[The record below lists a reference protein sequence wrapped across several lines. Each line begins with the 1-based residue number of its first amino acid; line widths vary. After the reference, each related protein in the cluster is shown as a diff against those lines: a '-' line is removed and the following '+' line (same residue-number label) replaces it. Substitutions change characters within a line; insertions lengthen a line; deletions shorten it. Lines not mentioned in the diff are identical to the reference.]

1 MSSRAESDPGPISQG
16 TPQAGAAPA
25 AHAPW
30 VQASSMQ
37 LGLAMGLVG
46 IVFYRI
52 DLATQRIQL
61 NDWGYQ
67 FIGLEPQPDGM
78 PIEAIRERIHP
89 DDRQMIRD
97 ATRHA
102 AETTG
107 VIDTEAR
114 YRRFDGVYRTL
125 LTRRLAERNAAGEAV
140 AVIGV
145 SMDISE
151 QVKEREKAQAAAQS
165 MEMVVDATGVGVWS
179 TDVASRQ
186 TQWNTQMR
194 RIYGIADDVPV
205 WEARRQAIARTDP
218 ADVERLDAAY
228 ARLAAGEQ
236 GTIEIEFGIRWP
248 DGQPRWIVGRSR
260 AAVREGRRVV
270 FGVFIDVTERRTT
283 QERLRRA
290 EERTLLAA
298 KTVGLA
304 MWERDLVTGES
315 WWDAQMYRL
324 RGLSS
329 EERRTPNELRH
340 QSIHPDDLYFVEE
353 RTAHII
359 DRETDYQFDF
369 RVRWPNGTVRWLAA
383 RGTVIRDDAGRPL
396 RILGFNWDVTEH
408 KNAEALRHEREAAEE
423 ASRAK
428 SQFLSR
434 MSHELR
440 TPLNAVLGF
449 TQVMLDDASQP
460 LGDRQRPRAEHIR
473 DAGKHLLALIDDVL
487 DLTSVEAVGLNAEP
501 LAVAPLVS
509 DMVMWITP
517 AADTALVSVDTGAL
531 HGAVMADQRRLRQ
544 VLGNLLSNAVKYN
557 RVGGRV
563 LVSAHAGQGRDAG
576 MLCIRVEDSGR
587 GLTPAQLQ
595 RLFEPFN
602 RLGVEREGIEGTG
615 IGLTIVRSLV
625 ERMGGRVDVRS
636 DAGKGTCFEVWLPA
650 AKAPQDSEATQP
662 MPLTVSSPG
671 LSAIEVLYIE
681 DNAVNVLLLREIVNL
696 RDNVTLHVA
705 VDGRSGIE
713 RALALKPRAVLIDL
727 QLPDIDGFAVLQALR
742 QEPSMK
748 HVALIA
754 LSANA
759 MPDDIERAMQLGFD
773 DYLTKPIDFRRFL
786 GTLDNLAGLSS
797 G

>member
-1 MSSRAESDPGPISQG
+1 MSSRAESAPGPNPQG
-16 TPQAGAAPA
+16 KAEPLPA
-25 AHAPW
+25 AQAPW
-30 VQASSMQ
+30 LQASSMQ

-46 IVFYRI
+46 LIFYRI
-52 DLATQRIQL
+52 DLAGQRMQL

-67 FIGLEPQPDGM
+67 FFGLAPQPGGVPLDV
-78 PIEAIRERIHP
+78 IRERTHP
-89 DDRQMIRD
+89 DDLPMIRE
-97 ATRHA
+97 ATRQA
-102 AETTG
+102 AETTE
-107 VIDTEAR
+107 VVVTESR
-114 YRRFDGVYRTL
+114 YRGFDGVYRTM
-125 LTRRLAERNAAGEAV
+125 LTRRMAERNAAGEVV
-140 AVIGV
+140 AVIGA

-151 QVKEREKAQAAAQS
+151 QVQQREKALAAAQS

-179 TDVASRQ
+179 TDVATRQ

-205 WEARRQAIARTDP
+205 WEARQQAIARTHP
-218 ADVERLDAAY
+218 ADVERLSAAY
-228 ARLAAGEQ
+228 FHLAEGGQ
-236 GTIEIEFGIRWP
+236 GPIELEFSIQWP

-298 KTVGLA
+298 KSVGLA

-315 WWDAQMYRL
+315 WWDAQMYQL
-324 RGLSS
+324 RGLSPD
-329 EERRTPNELRH
+329 ERRTPNELRH
-340 QSIHPDDLYFVEE
+340 RSIHPDDLGFVEE

-369 RVRWPNGTVRWLAA
+369 RVCWPDGTVRWLAA
-383 RGTVIRDDAGRPL
+383 RGTVIRDEAGHPL

-408 KNAEALRHEREAAEE
+408 KNAEALRHGRKAAEE

-428 SQFLSR
+428 SQFLAR

-449 TQVMLDDASQP
+449 TQVMLEDAAQP

-473 DAGKHLLALIDDVL
+473 AAGKHLLALIDDVL
-487 DLTSVEAVGLNAEP
+487 DLTSLEAGRLMPEP
-501 LAVAPLVS
+501 VAVAPLVS

-517 AADTALVSVDTGAL
+517 AAETALVSADTGAL
-531 HGAVMADQRRLRQ
+531 HGAVMADPRRLRQ

-563 LVSAHAGQGRDAG
+563 LVSTQAGQGQDAG

-602 RLGVEREGIEGTG
+602 RLGAEREGIEGTG

-625 ERMGGRVDVRS
+625 ERMAGRIEVRS
-636 DAGKGTCFEVWLPA
+636 VAGKGTCFEVWLPA
-650 AKAPQDSEATQP
+650 AKAPEDGEATQP
-662 MPLTVSSPG
+662 MPLAASSPG
-671 LSAIEVLYIE
+671 LAAIDVLYIE
-681 DNAVNVLLLREIVNL
+681 DNAVNVLLVREIVNL

-705 VDGRSGIE
+705 VDGCSGIE
-713 RALALKPRAVLIDL
+713 RALALQPRAVLIDL
-727 QLPDIDGFAVLQALR
+727 QLPDIDGFAVLRALR
-742 QEPSMK
+742 QEASMK
-748 HVALIA
+748 HAALIA

-773 DYLTKPIDFRRFL
+773 DYLTKPIDFRQFL
-786 GTLDNLAGLSS
+786 GTLDKLASR
-797 G
+797 